1 MILMTQLFILN
12 DFYQSKINRIKISKK
27 IILKTTIMKKQI
39 NPKWSAEIMWAYS
52 HALKVDIWDSEII
65 FVTGQ
70 IAMDNEWNAVA
81 PDNIEKQT
89 EFVFE
94 SIKTILIEAN
104 SWLDDIVKVVIY
116 VTDMNDFSKISP
128 IRNKYLKNS
137 KPVSTLVEI
146 SKTVKEW
153 CDIEIDV
160 TVVKKK

>member
-52 HALKVDIWDSEII
+52 HALKVDIWDSEMI

-94 SIKTILIEAN
+94 SIKNILIEAN
-104 SWLDDIVKVVIY
+104 SW
-116 VTDMNDFSKISP
+116 
-128 IRNKYLKNS
+128 
-137 KPVSTLVEI
+137 
-146 SKTVKEW
+146 
-153 CDIEIDV
+153 
-160 TVVKKK
+160 